1 MQTTAHQRTGLP
13 FTASDV
19 QDNVLKLNRPAAVSG
34 AIEIAG
40 VRRIPPNRLKLHAVS
55 GGFNVVVE
63 FSAGAC
69 LKRFRRETLSSD
81 YVVPLLEVELQKLQS
96 NGPGSA
102 TVDALLE
109 VVQATRSAQYYLGI
123 RWKPTNLAFTDAR
136 EISVTYEG
144 TLALLEHM
152 PQQQSGASAVHRL
165 KKLPGIVANL
175 DHGDLHQAMMASHP
189 PGKDMASLLLAHSG
203 FAELIAANLWGKAR
217 DDLVPRRILGSIGA
231 QLRCPYRVRSEPA
244 RVRAWVT
251 SNLESASVEIEPVA
265 ADIASLV
272 DEYVVRRTGQGP
284 SMFSY
289 IVNVQDIRI
298 VPTLC
303 LVGYDTAPK
312 VTTLPDFEA
321 LAFAVSDGSQQ
332 ALAVSFDCAPGC
344 KGTIEQVRHFIG
356 DADYGLI
363 TDELVLESLFLHKWR
378 RGGFLRTLV
387 FHNPVTVDMS
397 DGSQQTAYLH
407 GLMTLNSL
415 EASRIDIDAN
425 REIDHILIG
434 GNATVKPEYLYLPD
448 GRRMSASEVGLD
460 EPMETTWSVFTDLEI
475 KPSYSSDPQMRAFQV
490 RANLDAY
497 RFVCKPFASLPSD
510 MLVTPQYVRVD
521 GISRRVL
528 FLANFT
534 SPF

>member
-1 MQTTAHQRTGLP
+1 MQTTANARTGIP
-13 FTASDV
+13 FTDRDFR
-19 QDNVLKLNRPAAVSG
+19 DNVLKLNRPVAVSQ
-34 AIEIAG
+34 AIDIGG
-40 VRRIPPNRLKLHAVS
+40 VRRIPPGRLALHAVS
-55 GGFNVVVE
+55 GGFNTVVE

-69 LKRFRRETLSSD
+69 LERFRRETPSSD
-81 YVVPLLEVELQKLQS
+81 HVIPLLEVELQKLS
-96 NGPGSA
+96 SDSPDRT
-102 TVDALLE
+102 TVDDLLD
-109 VVQATRSAQYYLGI
+109 AIGAARSAQYHLGI
-123 RWKPTNLAFTDAR
+123 RWKPTSLGFTDAR

-152 PQQQSGASAVHRL
+152 PRQPSGTSAVQRSRQA
-165 KKLPGIVANL
+165 PGFDANL

-189 PGKDMASLLLAHSG
+189 PGKDLASLLLAHSW
-203 FAELIAANLWGKAR
+203 FAEFIAANIWGETR
-217 DDLVPRRILGSIGA
+217 DDLVPRRILGGIRA
-231 QLRCPYRVRSEPA
+231 RLRCPYHVRSEPA

-251 SNLESASVEIEPVA
+251 SDLESATVEIEPVA
-265 ADIASLV
+265 ADIAPLI
-272 DEYVVRRTGQGP
+272 DEYVVRRTGPGP

-289 IVNVQDIRI
+289 IASVQDIRI

-303 LVGYDTAPK
+303 LVGYDVAPK
-312 VTTLPDFEA
+312 VATLPHFEA

-332 ALAVSFDCAPGC
+332 ALAVCFDCAPGC

-363 TDELVLESLFLHKWR
+363 TDELVVEGLLLHKWR

-407 GLMTLNSL
+407 GVMTLNSL

-434 GNATVKPEYLYLPD
+434 GNATVTPEYLHLPD

-460 EPMETTWSVFTDLEI
+460 EPMETSWSVFTDLEL

-510 MLVTPQYVRVD
+510 MLVAPQYVRVD